1 MDLLLRLA
9 FVLVLFCFPAA
20 AVAQEPNGDTSAVVG
35 AGVVCDSAQQVERYA
50 ALKSGGAE
58 AAQAIELVNAEANNP
73 EACALLMIAF
83 IPRAEVGN
91 VSVTGGMLRVME
103 ITIVAAATHAGWTSV
118 PSVKQYTAVFIKT
131 EDA

>member
-20 AVAQEPNGDTSAVVG
+20 AIAQEPHHDASAVVG

-58 AAQAIELVNAEANNP
+58 AAQAIELVNTEANNP

-91 VSVTGGMLRVME
+91 VTVTGGVLRVME
-103 ITIVAAATHAGWTSV
+103 ITVVAAATKEGWNSV
-118 PSVKQYTAVFIKT
+118 PSVKQYTAVFVKT
-131 EDA
+131 EEV

>member
-1 MDLLLRLA
+1 MDLLLRLV

-20 AVAQEPNGDTSAVVG
+20 AGAQEPHHDASAVVG

-50 ALKSGGAE
+50 ALKTGGAE
-58 AAQAIELVNAEANNP
+58 AARAIELVNTEANNP

-91 VSVTGGMLRVME
+91 VSVSGGILRVME
-103 ITIVAAATHAGWTSV
+103 ITVVAAATNAGWSSV
-118 PSVKQYTAVFIKT
+118 PSIKQYTAVFVKT
-131 EDA
+131 EEA